1 MKIIYIKFIEN
12 SIAQDYMQDYLTLL
26 YLLALSK
33 FIPPIIR
40 KIPPTKIIHLSI
52 VKKNAGIFMKL
63 SPKLMKY
70 NPNSKYKIKNAPPLA
85 ICMEEKR
92 YI

>member
-1 MKIIYIKFIEN
+1 
-12 SIAQDYMQDYLTLL
+12 MQDYLTLL

-40 KIPPTKIIHLSI
+40 KTPPTKIIHLSI
-52 VKKNAGIFMKL
+52 VKKNAGIFIKL
-63 SPKLMKY
+63 NPKLMKY
-70 NPNSKYKIKNAPPLA
+70 NPNIKYKIKNTPPLA
-85 ICMEEKR
+85 MYMKEKR